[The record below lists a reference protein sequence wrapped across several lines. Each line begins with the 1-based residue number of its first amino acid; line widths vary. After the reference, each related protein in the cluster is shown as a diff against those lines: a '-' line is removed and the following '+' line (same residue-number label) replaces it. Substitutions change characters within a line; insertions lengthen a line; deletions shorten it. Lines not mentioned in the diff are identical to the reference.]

1 MAAIER
7 LLVEE
12 GATVPGV
19 VCDESGWR
27 ALAGDTCPICGSPT
41 RRTPDVI
48 DELVEAVIGE
58 NGLTRHVATDAG
70 LSEYIV
76 AAELRF
82 PLPSPGG
89 GQ

>member
-1 MAAIER
+1 M
-7 LLVEE
+7 EE

-19 VCDESGWR
+19 VCDESGWL
-27 ALAGDTCPICGSPT
+27 ALTGDTCPICGRQT

-48 DELVEAVIGE
+48 DEMVEAVIGE
-58 NGLTRHVATDAG
+58 SGLTRHVAADAG

-82 PLPSPGG
+82 PLPPPPAG